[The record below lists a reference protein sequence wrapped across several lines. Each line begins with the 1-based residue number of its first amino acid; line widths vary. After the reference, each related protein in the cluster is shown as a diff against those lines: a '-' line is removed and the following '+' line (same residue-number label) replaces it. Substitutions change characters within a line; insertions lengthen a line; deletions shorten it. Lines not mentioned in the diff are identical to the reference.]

1 MNIAGI
7 LTGDNRTFVIKYLTG
22 VGILSIA
29 KRAAERRKKIVV
41 NRAAGFAEA
50 EEWDLLYWQG
60 RSPEERLA
68 ALAAIR
74 NDAVLIK
81 DGKKKHISAKQG

>member
-7 LTGDNRTFVIKYLTG
+7 LAGNNRTFVIKYQTG
-22 VGILSIA
+22 VGILNIE
-29 KRAAERRKKIVV
+29 KRAAERRKRIVA

-50 EEWDLLYWQG
+50 EEWDLLYWQS

-68 ALAAIR
+68 AFAAIR
-74 NDAVLIK
+74 NDAALIK
-81 DGKKKHISAKQG
+81 DGKKTRNIPRRE

>member
-1 MNIAGI
+1 MNIAEI
-7 LTGDNRTFVIKYLTG
+7 LTGNNRTFVIKYSTG
-22 VGILSIA
+22 VGILNID
-29 KRAAERRKKIVV
+29 KRAAERRKRIVV

-50 EEWDLLYWQG
+50 EEWDLRYWQS

-74 NDAVLIK
+74 NDAALIK
-81 DGKKKHISAKQG
+81 HGKKKHISAKQG